1 MNRSTPLSADARR
14 LLELGSHVEPP
25 TAEQDE
31 RMERALAPLFRTGRP
46 APFALEGAGA
56 PTRAPT
62 PAAGSPLGGAEQRA
76 ANLRR
81 RADHEA
87 THGSPHEH
95 ERSGVRLRAA
105 PRALPA
111 WLGPLQGLRD
121 AKIWLTIGAL
131 AATASA
137 SFWLGRLSTPAE
149 LASVEV
155 TSFEVASVEVVS
167 AGLAPPLHA
176 RPAETV
182 VAPPAE
188 AAPALASAS
197 LAASPLDAP
206 ELAVSGQAES
216 SQAESSQPVSSQPPS
231 TRAPSVPD
239 AASGDGAVVRTS
251 LPRGGTR
258 AHRSLGLAAEIEQL
272 ARAEAAL
279 RQGRAGHALV
289 VLGQRSVRHLQ
300 EQAAA
305 LRAIAECELG
315 VATAAGS
322 AREVLERWPT
332 SAFEPRIARACL
344 P

>member
-31 RMERALAPLFRTGRP
+31 RMARALAPLFRTGRP
-46 APFALEGAGA
+46 APFSLEGTGA
-56 PTRAPT
+56 PTRAPA
-62 PAAGSPLGGAEQRA
+62 PAAGSPLGGAEQRS

-81 RADHEA
+81 RAGNEA
-87 THGSPHEH
+87 NHGSPHEH
-95 ERSGVRLRAA
+95 ERSGVRLRA

-149 LASVEV
+149 VASVEV
-155 TSFEVASVEVVS
+155 ASFEVTPVAVVS
-167 AGLAPPLHA
+167 AGLAPPLDA
-176 RPAETV
+176 RRAETV

-197 LAASPLDAP
+197 LAASRLDAP
-206 ELAVSGQAES
+206 ELAESGQAES
-216 SQAESSQPVSSQPPS
+216 SQAESSQPVSNQPLA

-239 AASGDGAVVRTS
+239 AARGAGAVLRTS
-251 LPRGGTR
+251 LTRGGTR

-272 ARAEAAL
+272 GRAEAAL

-322 AREVLERWPT
+322 AREVLERWPA
-332 SAFEPRIARACL
+332 SAFQARIARACL

>member
-25 TAEQDE
+25 TAEQNE

-46 APFALEGAGA
+46 APFSLEGAGD
-56 PTRAPT
+56 PTRASA
-62 PAAGSPLGGAEQRA
+62 PAARSPLGGAEQRS
-76 ANLRR
+76 ANLHR
-81 RADHEA
+81 RAGNESSN
-87 THGSPHEH
+87 GSPQEH
-95 ERSGVRLRAA
+95 ERSGVRLRTA

-111 WLGPLQGLRD
+111 WLEPLQGLRD

-155 TSFEVASVEVVS
+155 ASVELVS
-167 AGLAPPLHA
+167 AGLAPALDA
-176 RPAETV
+176 RRAETV

-188 AAPALASAS
+188 PAPALSSAS
-197 LAASPLDAP
+197 STASLLDAS
-206 ELAVSGQAES
+206 EHAES
-216 SQAESSQPVSSQPPS
+216 SQAASSQAPF

-239 AASGDGAVVRTS
+239 AAAAAGAVLHTS

-332 SAFEPRIARACL
+332 SAFQARISRACL